1 MQNGC
6 AAAVA
11 VCLCAQADGGQET
24 CMAMAVVRS
33 RVGGAVTARRLDDA
47 QGCVSYLCAVVSQ
60 SRRFQSAV
68 EHAFLLNKQQ
78 QLRDLMGGW
87 TERRRKDGHV
97 HHKPPAAT

>member
-1 MQNGC
+1 MHGM
-6 AAAVA
+6 AAGPVK
-11 VCLCAQADGGQET
+11 
-24 CMAMAVVRS
+24 M
-33 RVGGAVTARRLDDA
+33 GGAVTARRLDDA
-47 QGCVSYLCAVVSQ
+47 QGSVSYLCAVVSQ

-78 QLRDLMGGW
+78 QLRDLMDGW

>member
-11 VCLCAQADGGQET
+11 VCLCAKADGGHET

-78 QLRDLMGGW
+78 QLRDLMDGW